1 MSNTNINQ
9 TRGLMNTTISTA
21 IVTDNNDPD
30 GLGRVKVQ
38 YPWSEDHS
46 ESYWARIT
54 TPMAGDNQGIYFL
67 PEVDQEV
74 LVAFVNNDVQYPIV
88 IGSLWNQ
95 NELPPVDNGSEEN
108 NIRKIRSRS
117 GHEII
122 LDDSDGAEK
131 ITIQDNSGSCLEFDT
146 SNGHIVIS
154 SSMDVTINADANIF
168 IEAANGLELKA
179 GASLAIESAGE
190 LSLKGAIVRIN

>member
-1 MSNTNINQ
+1 MSNNMNQ

-21 IVTDNNDPD
+21 IVTDNNDPNR
-30 GLGRVKVQ
+30 LGRVKVQ
-38 YPWSEDHS
+38 YPWSEDHT

-95 NELPPVDNGSEEN
+95 DEMPPVDNGSDEN

-131 ITIQDNSGSCLEFDT
+131 ITIQDSGGSCLEFDT
-146 SNGHIVIS
+146 SNGHIRIN
-154 SSMDVTINADANIF
+154 SSMDVTINADANIS
-168 IEAANGLELKA
+168 IEAANELELKA
-179 GASLAIESAGE
+179 GVSLSLESGGE

>member
-1 MSNTNINQ
+1 MSNNMNHT
-9 TRGLMNTTISTA
+9 GMMNTTISTA

-30 GLGRVKVQ
+30 VVGRVKVQ
-38 YPWSEDHS
+38 YPWSEDGS
-46 ESYWARIT
+46 ESYWARIS
-54 TPMAGDNQGIYFL
+54 TPMAGDNQGMYFL
-67 PEVDQEV
+67 PEVGQEV

-95 NELPPVDNGSEEN
+95 SELPPVDNGSDEN

-131 ITIQDNSGSCLEFDT
+131 ITIQDSSGSCLEFDT
-146 SNGHIVIS
+146 SNGHIQIN
-154 SSMDVTINADANIF
+154 SSMDVSISADANIS
-168 IEAANGLELKA
+168 IEATSGLELKA
-179 GASLAIESAGE
+179 GASLSIESSGE
-190 LSLKGAIVRIN
+190 LSLSGSIVRIN